1 MLRDR
6 QQLEQVQQICAMR
19 LPFSA
24 LKISQSNC
32 LIPVHLK
39 MSTRGSPGDFS
50 IICAPKPGDL
60 NRNSR
65 KLRQFDNEPVYTE
78 PLKMDLD
85 ERERKQLRTNHL
97 KLLKRLRRR
106 RVRAKKRKQET
117 ADRRVL
123 IAKPGTAKLIAEQLK
138 KMRELWLPETTQSV
152 RHQCTREVVG
162 YMTQGNF
169 SFIEATVAGVGY
181 ITLNGLKKLLNN
193 CEKAKKGSVGGC
205 RVLVR
210 GTNTRQYRLATVK
223 VLTS

>member
-1 MLRDR
+1 MLRNR
-6 QQLEQVQQICAMR
+6 QQLEQVQQACALR
-19 LPFSA
+19 LPFSS
-24 LKISQSNC
+24 LQISQPNC
-32 LIPVHLK
+32 LIPIHLT
-39 MSTRGSPGDFS
+39 MTTRGSPGDFS
-50 IICAPKPGDL
+50 ILCAPKPSDL
-60 NRNSR
+60 KRNLR
-65 KLRQFDNEPVYTE
+65 KLRQFDYEPVYTE
-78 PLKMDLD
+78 PLKMDCD

-117 ADRRVL
+117 AERRVL

-138 KMRELWLPETTQSV
+138 KMRELWLPETIQSV

-193 CEKAKKGSVGGC
+193 CEKAKRGGGGGC
-205 RVLVR
+205 RLLVR
-210 GTNTRQYRLATVK
+210 GTNTRQYRLATIK
-223 VLTS
+223 VAIP